1 MLINGN
7 MSFSSYYAYGL
18 TTNYAHTWS
27 APTSAGTITLPSRFS
42 FSCASTRNLQT
53 SPSTM
58 IKGIAA
64 NQAAVQW
71 NPLLNTYTLMHEP
84 SKTNYF
90 INSETI
96 SVYSNSNITIN
107 GIFNN
112 NVGFITATGITDPAG
127 DATGVSINSSAGNGL
142 IPGSG
147 GGNIGSAVL
156 SMWTKPVGSGNN
168 ACISVE
174 SFPSGSTLFGA
185 SKLQLIDPSQTGT
198 DWKRV
203 SSSSITAASNDYFA
217 ISDYSANSS
226 YAGIQY
232 ENGIYSTSYIS
243 TSGASVTRATSILS
257 YSPTTTGSNSLKTR
271 LDLYPQTLVVGVYQP
286 AFLYWQYRQTPS
298 PAFSSISINPTTKAF
313 SYSIGG
319 STTAGTFAL
328 NYTFGDKITIVLS
341 ILNKSVKL
349 SAYKNNVYVGTDNL
363 TVANNM
369 LILGSNQVYIC
380 SNNTGTLTSHSN
392 GNLTYIGMT
401 A

>member
-7 MSFSSYYAYGL
+7 LNFSSYYAYGL

-90 INSETI
+90 IHSETL
-96 SVYSNSNITIN
+96 STYQSSTGTIN
-107 GIFNN
+107 GISYNN
-112 NVGFITATGITDPAG
+112 SGYMTATGITDPAG
-127 DATGVSINSSAGNGL
+127 DATGVSISSSVGNGL
-142 IPGSG
+142 IPRISG
-147 GGNIGSAVL
+147 NAGSAVL
-156 SMWTKPVGSGNN
+156 STWTKPVDSGNN
-168 ACISVE
+168 ACITIE
-174 SFPSGSTLFGA
+174 AFPSGATLFGA
-185 SKLQLIDPSQTGT
+185 SKLQLIDANQTGT
-198 DWKRV
+198 DWRRV
-203 SSSSITAASNDYFA
+203 SSASVTAASNDYFA

-226 YAGIQY
+226 YTGIQY
-232 ENGIYSTSYIS
+232 ENGIYPTSYIS
-243 TSGASVTRATSILS
+243 TSGASATRSTSILS
-257 YSPTTTGSNSLKTR
+257 YSPTTTGSNSLKAR

-286 AFLYWQYRQTPS
+286 LFLYWQYRQIPS
-298 PAFSSISINPTTKAF
+298 PAFSSISINPTTKVF
-313 SYSIGG
+313 SYSISGNL
-319 STTAGTFAL
+319 TTGTFAL

-341 ILNKSVKL
+341 ILNKSIKL
-349 SAYKNNVYVGTDNL
+349 SAYKNNIYVGTDNL
-363 TVANNM
+363 TVPNNM
-369 LILGSNQVYIC
+369 LILGSNSVYIC
-380 SNNTGTLTSHSN
+380 SNNTGALAGHSN